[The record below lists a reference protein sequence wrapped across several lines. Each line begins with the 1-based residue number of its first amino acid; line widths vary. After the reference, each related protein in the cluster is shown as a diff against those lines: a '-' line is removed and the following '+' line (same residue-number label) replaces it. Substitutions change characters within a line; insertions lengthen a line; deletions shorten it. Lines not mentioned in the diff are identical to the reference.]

1 MVLFISHRF
10 HYLNCLSFSPR
21 LKRKEAKYLDDYVV
35 IDSQRKKRKSKKK
48 KSSKKLI
55 KADADEAAEAAK
67 VVDRIEDDD
76 QGNFMLNHDFWAG
89 S

>member
-1 MVLFISHRF
+1 M
-10 HYLNCLSFSPR
+10 
-21 LKRKEAKYLDDYVV
+21 DDYVV

-55 KADADEAAEAAK
+55 KADADEAAE

-76 QGNFMLNHDFWAG
+76 QGNFMLNHDFWSRRLIFRAEIHKALLP
-89 S
+89 